1 MSLIPPELRQL
12 VIERADG
19 YCEYC
24 RIHQNFSIYKHEID
38 HIIAVKHGGETNAE
52 NLALAC
58 LSCNRHK
65 GSDFATLD
73 SNTGAIVRL
82 FNPRSQKWTE
92 HFILKNALIEGL
104 TAIGSATSRLLQFNT
119 PRRLLDRQ
127 LLIASGNYPRLKNN

>member
-24 RIHQNFSIYKHEID
+24 WMHQNFSIYKHEID
-38 HIIAVKHGGETNAE
+38 HIIAVKHGGETNAD
-52 NLALAC
+52 NLAFAC

-65 GSDFATLD
+65 GCDFATLG

-82 FNPRSQKWTE
+82 FNPRSQK
-92 HFILKNALIEGL
+92 
-104 TAIGSATSRLLQFNT
+104 
-119 PRRLLDRQ
+119 
-127 LLIASGNYPRLKNN
+127 